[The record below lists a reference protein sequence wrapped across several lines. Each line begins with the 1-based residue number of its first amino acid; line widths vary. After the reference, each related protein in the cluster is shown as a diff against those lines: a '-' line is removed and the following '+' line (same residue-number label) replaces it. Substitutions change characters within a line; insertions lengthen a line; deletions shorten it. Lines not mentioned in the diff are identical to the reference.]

1 MYYAGGYLE
10 FIPDESGNKEEAREA
25 LSLLKDNNWLSNGA
39 RILLVDV
46 RIHESIHLDIIQLL
60 FIFRCSI
67 TMAT

>member
-46 RIHESIHLDIIQLL
+46 RIHGILSIWI
-60 FIFRCSI
+60 
-67 TMAT
+67 